1 MKMSTPIEILL
12 HPITLIGII
21 FILLYLLIKFW
32 KDVIKLKSDKRSMS
46 VIHGQSIEEIIPFSK
61 NFPYDYRN
69 FKFIGMPVD
78 GIVFNDDKI
87 VFVEIKTG
95 SSRLSD
101 KQEKIKDLVENK
113 KVYWEE
119 IKA

>member
-1 MKMSTPIEILL
+1 MPAFIEILL
-12 HPITLIGII
+12 HPATLIIVMLI
-21 FILLYLLIKFW
+21 LIYFIAKFW
-32 KDVIKLKSDKRSMS
+32 RDINKLKSEKKSMS
-46 VIHGQSIEEIIPFSK
+46 VIHGQNMEELIPFSK

-95 SSRLSD
+95 KSRLNN
-101 KQEKIKDLVENK
+101 KQKKIKNLVENK
-113 KVYWEE
+113 EVYWEE
-119 IKA
+119 IKV

>member
-1 MKMSTPIEILL
+1 MSTLIELLL
-12 HPITLIGII
+12 HPVTLIGMILT
-21 FILLYLLIKFW
+21 LLYFLIKFW

-95 SSRLSD
+95 SSRLNNR
-101 KQEKIKDLVENK
+101 QEKIKSLVENK
-113 KVYWEE
+113 EVYWKE